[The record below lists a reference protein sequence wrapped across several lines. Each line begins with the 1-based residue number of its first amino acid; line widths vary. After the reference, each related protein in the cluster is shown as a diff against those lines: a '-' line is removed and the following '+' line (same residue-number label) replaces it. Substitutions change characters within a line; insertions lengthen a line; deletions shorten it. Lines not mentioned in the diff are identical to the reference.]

1 MGMTSRR
8 TRCMTSFHAVIVV
21 VVGLSTLVGVTG
33 AERTLMQ
40 MQDNSEV
47 SEWEDEEAALISG
60 FENEFDEWEDEEAE
74 VLSDLENEFDEM
86 IDESVTYIEHLVMAE
101 ETLIADQGSELEA
114 EEAEFDEMIDESVT
128 YVEHLV
134 MAEGTLIAMEFHPV
148 LQTSNVDDCDSYF
161 AQDPSYLP
169 PWCCCY
175 S

>member
-86 IDESVTYIEHLVMAE
+86 IDESVTYIEHLIMAE
-101 ETLIADQGSELEA
+101 ETLIAMES
-114 EEAEFDEMIDESVT
+114 ESVFNG
-128 YVEHLV
+128 YE
-134 MAEGTLIAMEFHPV
+134 
-148 LQTSNVDDCDSYF
+148 SNTENIYTAYHTDYPDINDFSVYNVF
-161 AQDPSYLP
+161 LKER
-169 PWCCCY
+169 
-175 S
+175 